1 MGTSGRSWF
10 DRESN
15 ELKPFYNEVGTDAW
29 RFSNKL
35 HAMMLD
41 HQGNLWLGTH
51 SKGLDKVT
59 FFKNEFQLIKPQN
72 CKYDTNANQ
81 VR

>member
-1 MGTSGRSWF
+1 MEQVPVEKEPGDAPKFAVCEDKQGNLWVHPVGGGLSWF
-10 DRESN
+10 DRENN

-41 HQGNLWLGTH
+41 HQGNLWH
-51 SKGLDKVT
+51 S
-59 FFKNEFQLIKPQN
+59 FQR
-72 CKYDTNANQ
+72 TG
-81 VR
+81 